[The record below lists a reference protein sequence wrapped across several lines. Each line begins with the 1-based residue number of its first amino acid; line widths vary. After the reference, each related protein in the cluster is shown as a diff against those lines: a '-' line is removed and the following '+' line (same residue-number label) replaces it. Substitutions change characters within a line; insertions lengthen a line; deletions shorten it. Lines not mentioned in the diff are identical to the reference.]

1 MPGEGRTGNWSGSAM
16 AMAMPTAMIAAAA
29 LAVLVA
35 AAALPAAAEP
45 LLSAPEAD
53 APLPSPAPSLP
64 VAPPVPAMVPA
75 AEAVAVQAPAKPQT
89 DAFDC
94 WLLDPNR
101 LEQAADQGL
110 CGDAF
115 ARAPEIASLPDAPPM
130 PAMTPPR
137 KPKIP
142 ERRIRASN
150 RGSSHSETHAMETSA
165 ARASRTSGGGS
176 GNGDFF
182 SNFQRD
188 FRALGDLLGG
198 GSSPR
203 RGDGGGAPGS
213 HTSHRN

>member
-1 MPGEGRTGNWSGSAM
+1 MPGDGRTGNWSGSAM
-16 AMAMPTAMIAAAA
+16 AMPTATIAAAA

-45 LLSAPEAD
+45 LLSAPEAE
-53 APLPSPAPSLP
+53 APLPAPAPAPAPSPAPSTST
-64 VAPPVPAMVPA
+64 PA
-75 AEAVAVQAPAKPQT
+75 AVPVTVQAPATPQT
-89 DAFDC
+89 DALDC

-101 LEQAADQGL
+101 LEQAADKGL

-115 ARAPEIASLPDAPPM
+115 ARAPEIASLPDAPPL

-150 RGSSHSETHAMETSA
+150 RGSSHSQTHAMGTTA
-165 ARASRTSGGGS
+165 AQVSRTGGG
-176 GNGDFF
+176 GGGDFF

>member
-1 MPGEGRTGNWSGSAM
+1 
-16 AMAMPTAMIAAAA
+16 MAMPTAMIAAAT

-35 AAALPAAAEP
+35 AAAPPASAEP

-53 APLPSPAPSLP
+53 APLPSPAPSTP
-64 VAPPVPAMVPA
+64 DPAPVPVT
-75 AEAVAVQAPAKPQT
+75 VQAPATPQT

-101 LEQAADQGL
+101 LEKAADQGL

-115 ARAPEIASLPDAPPM
+115 ARAPEIASLPDAPPL
-130 PAMTPPR
+130 PAVTPPR
-137 KPKIP
+137 KPKAP
-142 ERRIRASN
+142 ERRIRTSN
-150 RGSSHSETHAMETSA
+150 RGSSHSQTHTTGTSA
-165 ARASRTSGGGS
+165 AQVSRTGGG
-176 GNGDFF
+176 GGDFF

>member
-16 AMAMPTAMIAAAA
+16 AVPTAMIAAAT

-45 LLSAPEAD
+45 LLSAPESD
-53 APLPSPAPSLP
+53 APLPSPAPSPP
-64 VAPPVPAMVPA
+64 VAPPVQ
-75 AEAVAVQAPAKPQT
+75 AVAPAVEPVTVQVPAKPQT

-94 WLLDPNR
+94 WLLDPDR
-101 LEQAADQGL
+101 LEKAADQGL

-115 ARAPEIASLPDAPPM
+115 ARAPEIAALPDAPPL
-130 PAMTPPR
+130 PALTPPR
-137 KPKIP
+137 KPKAP
-142 ERRIRASN
+142 DRRIRASN
-150 RGSSHSETHAMETSA
+150 RGSSHSETHAMGTSA
-165 ARASRTSGGGS
+165 ARVSRTGGG
-176 GNGDFF
+176 GEGGDFF

-188 FRALGDLLGG
+188 FRALTDLIGG

-203 RGDGGGAPGS
+203 RGDGGPGS

>member
-16 AMAMPTAMIAAAA
+16 ATAVAAA

-75 AEAVAVQAPAKPQT
+75 AETVAVQAPAKPQT

-115 ARAPEIASLPDAPPM
+115 ARAPEIASLPDAPPL

-150 RGSSHSETHAMETSA
+150 RGSSHSETHAMGTSA

>member
-1 MPGEGRTGNWSGSAM
+1 MPGEGRTGNWSGS

-64 VAPPVPAMVPA
+64 VAPPVPAMVPAAA

>member
-1 MPGEGRTGNWSGSAM
+1 MV
-16 AMAMPTAMIAAAA
+16 TAVAVA

-45 LLSAPEAD
+45 LLSAPESD
-53 APLPSPAPSLP
+53 APLPSPAPS
-64 VAPPVPAMVPA
+64 PPVPVALPAGVPA
-75 AEAVAVQAPAKPQT
+75 AEPATVQAPAKPQT

-94 WLLDPNR
+94 WLLDPDR
-101 LEQAADQGL
+101 LEQAAGQGL

-115 ARAPEIASLPDAPPM
+115 ARAPEIAALPDAPPL
-130 PAMTPPR
+130 PAITPPR
-137 KPKIP
+137 KPKAP
-142 ERRIRASN
+142 ERRIRTSN
-150 RGSSHSETHAMETSA
+150 RGSSQSQTHAMGTTA
-165 ARASRTSGGGS
+165 AQVSRTGGG
-176 GNGDFF
+176 GGGDFF

-203 RGDGGGAPGS
+203 RGGGDGAPGS

>member
-1 MPGEGRTGNWSGSAM
+1 MPGEGRTGDWNGSAM
-16 AMAMPTAMIAAAA
+16 ARTVAAA

-35 AAALPAAAEP
+35 VAALPAAAEP
-45 LLSAPEAD
+45 LLSAPESE
-53 APLPSPAPSLP
+53 APLPSPAPSTPAPAAVP
-64 VAPPVPAMVPA
+64 VTVQAPVP
-75 AEAVAVQAPAKPQT
+75 VQAPATPQT

-101 LEQAADQGL
+101 LEQAADKGL

-115 ARAPEIASLPDAPPM
+115 ARAPEIASLPEAPPL
-130 PAMTPPR
+130 PALTPPR
-137 KPKIP
+137 KPKFQ

-150 RGSSHSETHAMETSA
+150 RGSSHSQTQAMGTSA
-165 ARASRTSGGGS
+165 AQVSRGGGSS

-203 RGDGGGAPGS
+203 RSDGGGVPCS
-213 HTSHRN
+213 HMSNRN

>member
-1 MPGEGRTGNWSGSAM
+1 MARTV
-16 AMAMPTAMIAAAA
+16 AAA

-53 APLPSPAPSLP
+53 APLPSPAPAPLP
-64 VAPPVPAMVPA
+64 AT
-75 AEAVAVQAPAKPQT
+75 VQAPAKPQT

-94 WLLDPNR
+94 WLLDPDR
-101 LEQAADQGL
+101 LEQAADHGL

-115 ARAPEIASLPDAPPM
+115 ARAPEIASLPDSPPL
-130 PAMTPPR
+130 PALTPPR

-142 ERRIRASN
+142 ERRSRTSSRN
-150 RGSSHSETHAMETSA
+150 SSHSESHAMGTSA
-165 ARASRTSGGGS
+165 ARLSRTGGG
-176 GNGDFF
+176 GGDFF

-188 FRALGDLLGG
+188 FRALTDLLGG
-198 GSSPR
+198 GTSPR

-213 HTSHRN
+213 HSSHRN

>member
-1 MPGEGRTGNWSGSAM
+1 MPGEGRTGNWSGAAM
-16 AMAMPTAMIAAAA
+16 EAAAA
-29 LAVLVA
+29 AVLAVLVA

-45 LLSAPEAD
+45 LLSAPEAE
-53 APLPSPAPSLP
+53 APLPSPAPQ
-64 VAPPVPAMVPA
+64 PPVP
-75 AEAVAVQAPAKPQT
+75 VAVQAPAKPQT
-89 DAFDC
+89 GAFDC

-115 ARAPEIASLPDAPPM
+115 ARAPEIAALPDAPPL
-130 PAMTPPR
+130 PALTPPR
-137 KPKIP
+137 KPKVP

-150 RGSSHSETHAMETSA
+150 RGSSHSETHAMEASP

-188 FRALGDLLGG
+188 FRALTDLLGG

-213 HTSHRN
+213 HMSNRN